1 MKTARRHELETNE
14 LADRLAPYV
23 DWCRAN
29 LAIILAAVLGVLVV
43 IGGFFYFQGRSKQRA
58 AAAWD
63 EFFKAQ
69 SANDTNRLVG
79 LVDQQPDTAAGLL
92 AALYLADL
100 DFVQGVSLMSTDRD
114 QAEGRLNDAKNRYVH
129 VRQAATDARIQERA
143 VLGLARY
150 YESMGLIDEA
160 KREYQAVRDMPE
172 GLYKTEAVRKLEM
185 LEQPSFTAFADWYR
199 KQRPK
204 PKPAATGT
212 FDPDDLRAVPPDE
225 STFPAASGTSPVPT
239 ATATASS
246 TATAAASA
254 SPTARAT
261 ATPAAVKP
269 TATPT
274 AGTAK

>member
-14 LADRLAPYV
+14 LADRLGPYV
-23 DWCRAN
+23 DWCRSN
-29 LAIILAAVLGVLVV
+29 LAIILAAVLGLLVV
-43 IGGFFYFQGRSKQRA
+43 IGGFFYFQGRAKQRA

-160 KREYQAVRDMPE
+160 KREYRTVRDVPE

-204 PKPAATGT
+204 PKPAGTGT
-212 FDPDDLRAVPPDE
+212 FDQDDLRAVPPDE
-225 STFPAASGTSPVPT
+225 STFPAASGTAPA
-239 ATATASS
+239 ATPTASS
-246 TATAAASA
+246 TPTVTPSAA
-254 SPTARAT
+254 
-261 ATPAAVKP
+261 KP
-269 TATPT
+269 TATST
-274 AGTAK
+274 AGAAK